1 MPSLSPSCRLIDISV
16 NTVREP
22 NDFSSNSHVSK
33 TAIWFDQ
40 ISPRRRAFAAPPDE
54 RTAGSTRHGNSL
66 ATGVPGWLNYYLP
79 RSASGHVKLDAIPR
93 AGEDRSVMNF
103 TLPGTSTQWR
113 NGAGVSLAGRSLR
126 WKHRQSCAR
135 RANIGPPHQSE
146 RTSEHCTCPNHDEEE
161 GSIRPMEIEGETKPP
176 EQPER
181 LSNAEIA
188 DRLPRPAQLLS
199 AGKENPFKVK
209 AYRRAA
215 ASIRTFAESLD
226 QMVRDEADLTQFAG
240 IGEGLA
246 AAIREI
252 VLTGT
257 LGKLEKLRGQATP
270 ALAGLSAYPRLD
282 PKRVMRIYKKLG
294 ITSVEELK
302 ANLENGAIEKALGLR
317 LAQHVR
323 QGVTETHAML
333 LYHADDLRDAIE
345 AYLVGH
351 CKARRARAAGGF
363 RGRGAGD

>member
-1 MPSLSPSCRLIDISV
+1 MRRKVDLPAPLGPTMPSLSPSCRLIDISV

-40 ISPRRRAFAAPPDE
+40 FPLDAGLSPPHPMSERLAA
-54 RTAGSTRHGNSL
+54 RVMVTAL
-66 ATGVPGWLNYYLP
+66 PTGVPGWLNYYLP

-126 WKHRQSCAR
+126 WKHQQSCAR

-146 RTSEHCTCPNHDEEE
+146 RTSEHYTCPNHDEEE

-188 DRLPRPAQLLS
+188 DRLPRPPPPLS
-199 AGKENPFKVK
+199 DRKST
-209 AYRRAA
+209 R
-215 ASIRTFAESLD
+215 
-226 QMVRDEADLTQFAG
+226 
-240 IGEGLA
+240 
-246 AAIREI
+246 
-252 VLTGT
+252 
-257 LGKLEKLRGQATP
+257 
-270 ALAGLSAYPRLD
+270 
-282 PKRVMRIYKKLG
+282 
-294 ITSVEELK
+294 
-302 ANLENGAIEKALGLR
+302 
-317 LAQHVR
+317 
-323 QGVTETHAML
+323 
-333 LYHADDLRDAIE
+333 
-345 AYLVGH
+345 
-351 CKARRARAAGGF
+351 
-363 RGRGAGD
+363 